1 MPRLASLIAAATLAA
16 AAAASAHAATFT
28 DSLTPASPLWNNFAG
43 GWTSTASGYA
53 ATTPNN
59 NPFAE
64 TALPFQVGDLS
75 LSVNVT
81 NLTDGGIFLHS
92 DGTNQNG
99 VLLILGGEG
108 FGNGTRGGSAGN
120 SIYWHIV
127 QNGSASGPMN
137 EFTGVFTPGN
147 NYSIQV
153 TVTGNV
159 YAAFINGSLTPAT
172 TLTTAL
178 FPTGQVGLYDN
189 QPNVTTASGSGA
201 PMDFTNFSLTA
212 ANAPEPASL
221 GLLGLGALLLHRRRR
236 A

>member
-1 MPRLASLIAAATLAA
+1 MQMPRLAALIATSALAA
-16 AAAASAHAATFT
+16 SASAHAATFT
-28 DSLTPASPLWNNFAG
+28 DSLTPASALWNNYAG
-43 GWTSTASGYA
+43 GWASTANGYA

-59 NPFAE
+59 TPIAE

-108 FGNGTRGGSAGN
+108 YGNGSRGGNAGD
-120 SIYWHIV
+120 SMYWHIV
-127 QNGSASGPMN
+127 QNGSVSAAMN
-137 EFTGVFTPGN
+137 EVTGVFTPGN

-159 YAAFINGSLTPAT
+159 YSAFINGSLTPTT

-189 QPNVTTASGSGA
+189 QPNVTTGSGFGP

-221 GLLGLGALLLHRRRR
+221 GVLGIGALLLSRRRR